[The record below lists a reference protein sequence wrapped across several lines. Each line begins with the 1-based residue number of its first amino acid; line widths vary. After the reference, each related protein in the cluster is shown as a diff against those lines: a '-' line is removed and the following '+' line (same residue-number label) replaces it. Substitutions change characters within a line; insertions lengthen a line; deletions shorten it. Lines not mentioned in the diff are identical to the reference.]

1 MLLFMLLT
9 FDLRSHWL
17 FIHKGRT
24 LQASTNW
31 LVLFA
36 TIALRDNINEYKLRN
51 TIRNTLSR

>member
-31 LVLFA
+31 RVLFA
-36 TIALRDNINEYKLRN
+36 TIALRDNINGN
-51 TIRNTLSR
+51 TIGNTLSR